1 MCQLERPILSPSI
14 VETKTGEKYYL
25 SKPLGV
31 GKLKTMVK
39 RVFEEANIPGDFTN
53 HSLRATGVSMMFVA
67 GVPKPTIQKWS
78 GRRSID
84 SLRLYETRRVEK
96 SILMPYRKFF

>member
-1 MCQLERPILSPSI
+1 MCQSERPILSPSI

-31 GKLKTMVK
+31 
-39 RVFEEANIPGDFTN
+39 VFEEANIPGDFTN

-67 GVPKPTIQKWS
+67 GVPKTYNSKMVWS
-78 GRRSID
+78 
-84 SLRLYETRRVEK
+84 
-96 SILMPYRKFF
+96 